1 MSRRAQTV
9 MTFAITLKVPDG
21 ANGQT
26 LQQYIRDAISTWK
39 GGLPVGDPMSGL
51 DTSELT
57 VSLLKRTTTYE

>member
-9 MTFAITLKVPDG
+9 LTFAVKVRVPAN
-21 ANGQT
+21 ANGQV
-26 LQQYIRDAISTWK
+26 LQKYLRDAISGWR
-39 GGLPVGDPMSGL
+39 GGLSPDDPLFAL